1 MATTGTGL
9 ARGAIGLREVL
20 FQSVTSMAPAGAVA
34 LSIAA
39 GATYAGGA
47 LPLAVLLA
55 LIACLLVATSIG
67 QLAKHLPSA
76 GSIYTY
82 PAEAIHPALGFLVG
96 WGYALVEAL
105 LGPITMVLFGYL
117 IGSITNSE
125 FGWPFTTTWVIFMIV
140 GAILVAGLNYR
151 GIQVSARAGTILGAS
166 EILVFLALAVWLIA
180 KAGSRNTFNVFTLH
194 YATIKG
200 LPGLLRHRRRFHLH
214 HPGVHRLRGLRA
226 AGRGS
231 PPPATHH
238 PGRRGGIVPGHR
250 PVLRAHHL
258 RGRRVLRAYQVRHLR
273 LARRRQP
280 VDPAGPRRL
289 GPRLGGGVLRHLELH
304 VR

>member
-9 ARGAIGLREVL
+9 TRGAIGLREVL

-47 LPLAVLLA
+47 LPLAVVLA
-55 LIACLLVATSIG
+55 LIACMLVAISIG

-117 IGSITNSE
+117 IGSIANSE
-125 FGWPFTTTWVIFMIV
+125 WGWPFTTTWVIFMIV
-140 GAILVAGLNYR
+140 GAVLVAGEFPR
-151 GIQVSARAGTILGAS
+151 DPGQRQGRHGPGPVRDPRVPGAGRMAHRQGGLTQHIERLH
-166 EILVFLALAVWLIA
+166 LALRDGQGLKGFSGIAAV
-180 KAGSRNTFNVFTLH
+180 SM
-194 YATIKG
+194 
-200 LPGLLRHRRRFHLH
+200 
-214 HPGVHRLRGLRA
+214 
-226 AGRGS
+226 
-231 PPPATHH
+231 
-238 PGRRGGIVPGHR
+238 
-250 PVLRAHHL
+250 
-258 RGRRVLRAYQVRHLR
+258 
-273 LARRRQP
+273 
-280 VDPAGPRRL
+280 
-289 GPRLGGGVLRHLELH
+289 
-304 VR
+304 